1 MYNCSIEKNIS
12 DNVYELLHFIIE
24 IINQSV
30 SLYFLVFFGLFYKC
44 VSIIEI
50 SVECYFRVFENI
62 FIACIQTPQ
71 IYFMTIMV
79 FMVLLTFYLVFSK
92 ICSITIKV

>member
-1 MYNCSIEKNIS
+1 MNNCSIEKNIS

-24 IINQSV
+24 TINQSV
-30 SLYFLVFFGLFYKC
+30 SLYFLVFFNLFYK
-44 VSIIEI
+44 SI
-50 SVECYFRVFENI
+50 SVIETSVQGYFRIFENI

-79 FMVLLTFYLVFSK
+79 FMVLLIFYLIFSK

>member
-1 MYNCSIEKNIS
+1 MNNCSIEKNIS

-24 IINQSV
+24 TINQSV
-30 SLYFLVFFGLFYKC
+30 SLYFLVFFNLFYK
-44 VSIIEI
+44 SI
-50 SVECYFRVFENI
+50 SVIETSVQGYFRIFENI

-92 ICSITIKV
+92 ICSITSKV

>member
-1 MYNCSIEKNIS
+1 MNNCSIEKNIS

-24 IINQSV
+24 TINQSV
-30 SLYFLVFFGLFYKC
+30 SLYFLVFFNLFYKS
-44 VSIIEI
+44 VSVIET
-50 SVECYFRVFENI
+50 SVQGYFRIFENI

-79 FMVLLTFYLVFSK
+79 CMILLTFYLIFSK
-92 ICSITIKV
+92 ICFVKIQV

>member
-24 IINQSV
+24 TINQSV

-50 SVECYFRVFENI
+50 SVECYFRVFENV
-62 FIACIQTPQ
+62 FISCIQTPQ

-92 ICSITIKV
+92 ICFVKIQV

>member
-1 MYNCSIEKNIS
+1 MNNCSIEKDIS
-12 DNVYELLHFIIE
+12 DNVYELLYFIIE
-24 IINQSV
+24 TINQSV
-30 SLYFLVFFGLFYKC
+30 SLYFLFFFNIFYKS
-44 VSIIEI
+44 VSVIET
-50 SVECYFRVFENI
+50 SVQGYFRIFENI

-71 IYFMTIMV
+71 IYFMTIIV

>member
-12 DNVYELLHFIIE
+12 VNVYELLHFIIE
-24 IINQSV
+24 TINQSV

-50 SVECYFRVFENI
+50 SVECYFRIFENI

-92 ICSITIKV
+92 ICFVKIQV